1 VARSATILPPIFAVC
16 GDVRSTSLRTITLK
30 VSRKRGE
37 GGTKMCGRYTLST
50 PVGTL
55 AEEFDIAEPLPELQP
70 NYNVAPTQEV
80 PAVLAGNGGGERR
93 LEMLRWGLIPS
104 WADDPGIGARMINA
118 RSETVAEKPSF
129 RRAFKDRRCLI
140 PADGFYEWQ
149 KTNDGK
155 QPYYLRM
162 KSGRP
167 FAFAGLWEN
176 WKGDGGEIR
185 SCTILTTNPNDLARE
200 VHNRMPVILPPEVYE
215 IWLDPDLGETDQLLS
230 LLAPYPPG
238 DMEAYPV
245 SRRVNSPSNN
255 EPSCVESVA

>member
-1 VARSATILPPIFAVC
+1 MRSFEATLATQEA
-16 GDVRSTSLRTITLK
+16 GN
-30 VSRKRGE
+30 
-37 GGTKMCGRYTLST
+37 MCGRYTLRT
-50 PVGTL
+50 PVDSL
-55 AEEFDIAEPLPELQP
+55 VERFKIDEYPSSILPS
-70 NYNVAPTQEV
+70 YNIAPTQEV
-80 PAVLAGNGGGERR
+80 AAVVEEDEERK
-93 LEMLRWGLIPS
+93 LELLRWGLIPS

-129 RRAFKDRRCLI
+129 RRAFKERRCLI

-149 KTNDGK
+149 KTNGGK

-162 KSGRP
+162 RSGRP

-176 WKGDGGEIR
+176 WKGDGEEIR

-215 IWLDPDLGETDQLLS
+215 VWLDPDLRETDQLLS
-230 LLAPYPPG
+230 LLAPYPPD
-238 DMEAYPV
+238 DMEAYLV